1 MALSTVEELRDFM
14 AKDLERVSK
23 GETTPATANA
33 AANLCGKILQSV
45 KLELEY
51 NKITGTHPNISFL
64 GNLNKKVKGIAQ
76 DTVKLQSPL
85 AG

>member
-1 MALSTVEELRDFM
+1 MALNTVEELRDFM

-51 NKITGTHPNISFL
+51 NKAIGGQPNISFL
-64 GNLNKKVKGIAQ
+64 GSLNKKVKEISQ
-76 DTVKLQSPL
+76 DTVKSL